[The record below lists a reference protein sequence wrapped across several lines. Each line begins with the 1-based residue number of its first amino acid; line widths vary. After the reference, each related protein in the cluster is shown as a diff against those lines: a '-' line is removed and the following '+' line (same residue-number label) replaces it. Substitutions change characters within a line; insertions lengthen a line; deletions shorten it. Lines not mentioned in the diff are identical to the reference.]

1 MTTELS
7 QSRSEPREQP
17 RQHEHEP
24 IAADD
29 ERAHLQLLVGEL
41 LSENQR
47 LRFEN
52 DGLRAQ
58 AEELEQQAKSA
69 ERGLAAATKWAG
81 MVF

>member
-1 MTTELS
+1 MMTELS
-7 QSRSEPREQP
+7 QSTSEAREER

-24 IAADD
+24 IAAND

-47 LRFEN
+47 LRLEN
-52 DGLRAQ
+52 EGLRAQ
-58 AEELEQQAKSA
+58 AEQLKQQAKSA